1 MTVVRKEGEDTMT
14 TVEAPQA
21 TSFPEPWDAPVADGH
36 TYTHDQM
43 HNPYPKSP
51 LSMSLSR
58 GSIAIGF
65 TTAMREYRTP
75 IRSFIVTT
83 RNMYQ
88 YDRFDMV
95 QPANEDEARRMGEA
109 SEAAIKPA
117 MGGLLARWNEEFLPS
132 LLTLLGRM
140 RDLDVETVPPAGV
153 VTALDEGVAILREIW
168 TIHFRIAIPMLM
180 CLQIYDEFYA
190 DVFEGDEQDGH
201 ALLTGV
207 ASKSIEAGLGLYDL
221 AVRAKELGLEPPFRE
236 TPADQ
241 LRAELE
247 ATQSG
252 RTLLAELGGYLDVF
266 GLRQDLFDATTPTWQ
281 EDPTFALAS
290 IRSAIL
296 TGRDARTEY
305 AAMQRSAE
313 AAAATARAQLAS
325 YPEAVRGQFEVLLQ
339 MARAASF
346 LQEEHNFYIDQQGS
360 ALARLFFLR
369 IGRWL
374 VAEDVLDDP
383 EDIAML
389 EFDEIRTLFAN
400 LSKSEERDR
409 IRALVTTRR
418 ELFEQA
424 HRLTPPPFI
433 GPPPIGPP
441 PADNPMGRAMGRF
454 WGWLP
459 PQPMDANELRGN
471 AGSRGVATGNAFVAR
486 TLEEATGLQPG
497 DILVTV
503 TTMPA
508 WTPLFG
514 VAAAVVTETGG
525 PLSHCAIVAREYGV
539 PAVVGAQGATR
550 VIQSGQRITVDGGRG
565 IVTIEA

>member
-1 MTVVRKEGEDTMT
+1 MT
-14 TVEAPQA
+14 TVEASQA
-21 TSFPEPWDAPVADGH
+21 TSFPEAWDAPVADGQ

-51 LSMSLSR
+51 LSMSLGRVST
-58 GSIAIGF
+58 AIGF
-65 TTAMREYRTP
+65 TTAAREYHTP
-75 IRSFIVTT
+75 IRSFITT
-83 RNMYQ
+83 ARNMYQ

-95 QPANEDEARRMGEA
+95 QPANEDEAQRMGEA
-109 SEAAIKPA
+109 AEAAIKPE
-117 MGGLLARWNEEFLPS
+117 MGRLLSRWHEEHLPA

-153 VTALDEGVAILREIW
+153 VAALDEAAAIQREIW
-168 TIHFRIAIPMLM
+168 TIHFRIALPMLM
-180 CLQIYDEFYA
+180 SLQIFDEFYA
-190 DVFEGDEQDGH
+190 DVFEGSEQDGH

-221 AVRAKELGLEPPFRE
+221 AVRAKQLGLEPLFRE
-236 TPADQ
+236 TPADR

-247 ATQSG
+247 ATESG
-252 RTLLAELGGYLDVF
+252 RTLLAELGGYLDLF

-281 EDPTFALAS
+281 ENPTFALAS
-290 IRSAIL
+290 IRNALL
-296 TGRDARTEY
+296 TGRDARAEY

-313 AAAATARAQLAS
+313 EAAATARTQLAS
-325 YPEAVRGQFEVLLQ
+325 YPEAVRGQFEALLQ

-369 IGRWL
+369 VGRRL
-374 VAEDVLDDP
+374 VTEGVLDDP
-383 EDIAML
+383 EDVAML
-389 EFDEIRTLFAN
+389 EIDEIRTLFADTKN
-400 LSKSEERDR
+400 SEERDR

-418 ELFEQA
+418 EQFEQA
-424 HRLTPPPFI
+424 HALTPPPFI
-433 GPPPIGPP
+433 GPPPVGPP
-441 PADNPMGRAMGRF
+441 PADNPMGRALGRF

-459 PQPMDANELRGN
+459 PQPMDANELKGN
-471 AGSRGVATGNAFVAR
+471 AGSRGIASGNAFVAR

-525 PLSHCAIVAREYGV
+525 PLSHCAIVAREYGI
-539 PAVVGAQGATR
+539 PAVVGAHGATR
-550 VIQSGQRITVDGGRG
+550 VIQTGQQITVDGGRG
-565 IVTIEA
+565 LVTMGDG